1 MTVLADQKRGRNN
14 EVTGKLLLRVSLLV
28 PVYLNTEFSV
38 ASEFFV
44 PDPTPDSFEEF
55 LFKNAKLCHQTVL
68 QFSAIAAVSFF
79 RHCLQRAEN
88 CTSYSN

>member
-44 PDPTPDSFEEF
+44 PDRTPDSFGEF
-55 LFKNAKLCHQTVL
+55 LFKNAKLL
-68 QFSAIAAVSFF
+68 NGFAVF
-79 RHCLQRAEN
+79 RDCCCFVFPALLAK
-88 CTSYSN
+88 S